1 MLCCPSRFPPFTPTK
16 PTPSTECKKKKQVA
30 NLPSLI
36 GCVVYYYLWV
46 RVIPHFRGYRIRQET
61 LVLEGGAQSHSLVK
75 VPVTEIERWDAT
87 HDAVGRS
94 LTRTS
99 ESGSDNNVETEKVGA
114 VVQTGDPEK

>member
-1 MLCCPSRFPPFTPTK
+1 MVEAYIPLLPTRSALSTRDGTNTNNPF
-16 PTPSTECKKKKQVA
+16 
-30 NLPSLI
+30 SLI
-36 GCVVYYYLWV
+36 GCAVYYYFWI

-61 LVLEGGAQSHSLVK
+61 IVLEDGAQSHSLVK
-75 VPVTEIERWDAT
+75 VPVGEIERWDAT

-99 ESGSDNNVETEKVGA
+99 ESGSDNNVASEKVGA